1 MVESAVVEV
10 AADRM
15 NQDELTAKMTDKVS
29 ERYRKDVLGER
40 SNRTLED
47 ALQEA
52 LDNTTPEH
60 PGAPNYDDGTEE
72 DQDDHAGWV

>member
-1 MVESAVVEV
+1 V
-10 AADRM
+10 
-15 NQDELTAKMTDKVS
+15 NQEELAAKMTEKVS

-40 SNRTLED
+40 SSRTVEE

-60 PGAPNYDDGTEE
+60 PGAPNHDDGAEE
-72 DQDDHAGWV
+72 QDDHNGWI

>member
-1 MVESAVVEV
+1 
-10 AADRM
+10 M
-15 NQDELTAKMTDKVS
+15 NQEELEAKMTEKVS

-40 SNRTLED
+40 SSRTVEE

-60 PGAPNYDDGTEE
+60 PGSPNYDDGTGEA
-72 DQDDHAGWV
+72 QDDHAEWL